1 MALLLLLTVVP
12 SAAIADEPLPKGGE
26 GTFELRGTNGYKV
39 FAPIGSTGETGV
51 LSLFVDKRGADAT
64 YLVHGEVTR
73 EHVHFDLG
81 QLGEIDVA
89 VRPTGRMETVGSECG
104 KPTQLEGQ
112 EYVGT
117 IAFHGEEGFTEA
129 EASRA
134 PLRLEP
140 ILELVCGGLTVQ
152 GMTTGR
158 GLPGAELR
166 IAHTGGPRL
175 RLDQNHRGARVD
187 YEAHMT
193 EKEGAVRVDRT
204 VTGHLG
210 GGALHYDPS
219 LSAAAFAAGAPF
231 SGRATYVGRRPPRET
246 RPGEGT
252 WRGDLT
258 VDFPGHAD
266 VPLAG
271 PGFSASIVHAKRTE
285 SRG

>member
-1 MALLLLLTVVP
+1 M
-12 SAAIADEPLPKGGE
+12 
-26 GTFELRGTNGYKV
+26 
-39 FAPIGSTGETGV
+39 

-64 YLVHGEVTR
+64 YLVHGEVTGD
-73 EHVHFDLG
+73 HVHVDLG

-104 KPTQLEGQ
+104 KPTQVEGQ

-117 IAFHGEEGFTEA
+117 IAFHGEEGFTEV

-152 GMTTGR
+152 GTTTGGGR
-158 GLPGAELR
+158 LPGAELR
-166 IAHTGGPRL
+166 ITRTGGPRL
-175 RLDQNHRGARVD
+175 RLDQNHRGARVF

-193 EKEGAVRVDRT
+193 EKEGAVRVNRT
-204 VTGHLG
+204 VAGHLG
-210 GGALHYDPS
+210 GGALRYDPS
-219 LSAAAFAAGAPF
+219 LSTAAFAAGAPF

-266 VPLAG
+266 VPLTG
-271 PGFSASIVHAKRTE
+271 SGFSASIVHAKRTE